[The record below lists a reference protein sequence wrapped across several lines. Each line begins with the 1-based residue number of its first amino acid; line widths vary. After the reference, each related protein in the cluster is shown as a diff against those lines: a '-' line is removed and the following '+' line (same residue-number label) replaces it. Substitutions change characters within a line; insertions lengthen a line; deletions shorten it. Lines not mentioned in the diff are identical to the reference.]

1 MVLTWGL
8 GGWFGDGLC
17 VGELVGERVRGFQIE
32 VSVVGD
38 FSGSNDRDFLQVS
51 WSQGCGE
58 SSSWVW
64 ISD

>member
-1 MVLTWGL
+1 MGAWGAGLAMGYVLESL
-8 GGWFGDGLC
+8 
-17 VGELVGERVRGFQIE
+17 LVREFQIE